1 MDYEFWIEDYVAGG
15 LPTAFNCSCTPTFQ
29 SEQGVYSAREL

>member
-15 LPTAFNCSCTPTFQ
+15 LPTAFNCSCTCLP
-29 SEQGVYSAREL
+29 SGRELALKKM